1 MIRSVFRYIR
11 QRLPGR
17 EELSDPARLTRQ
29 SLALLRR
36 EYQGRPL
43 LEKHAD
49 TNPIKQFE
57 TWFREATNV
66 IKDDPN
72 AMILSTVDQD
82 NRPSSRTVL
91 LKDFDETG
99 FVFYTNYDS
108 RKGRHIA
115 ANQYVSLIFYWPDLM
130 RQVCIEGVAG
140 KVPDSQSDA
149 YFNSRPA
156 GSRLSAAASPQ
167 SDVIESRGDLERKV
181 KELEEKYPAVD
192 KIPRPANWGGYKVSP
207 HRIEFWQGRVN
218 RLHDRLCYTRDR
230 SGSSDESEWVRSR
243 LAP

>member
-1 MIRSVFRYIR
+1 
-11 QRLPGR
+11 
-17 EELSDPARLTRQ
+17 
-29 SLALLRR
+29 
-36 EYQGRPL
+36 
-43 LEKHAD
+43 
-49 TNPIKQFE
+49 
-57 TWFREATNV
+57 
-66 IKDDPN
+66 
-72 AMILSTVDQD
+72 
-82 NRPSSRTVL
+82 
-91 LKDFDETG
+91 
-99 FVFYTNYDS
+99 
-108 RKGRHIA
+108 
-115 ANQYVSLIFYWPDLM
+115 
-130 RQVCIEGVAG
+130 VCIEGVAG